1 MQWRAERAERMTR
14 VSHMFSL
21 GQAVRLTSV
30 DLTNRVSPS
39 GTYEIT
45 RLMPEDQAGVFS
57 YRLKSETGERVA
69 RESELVAA
77 DAAD

>member
-1 MQWRAERAERMTR
+1 MT
-14 VSHMFSL
+14 HMCSL

-45 RLMPEDQAGVFS
+45 RPMPEDQAGMFS
-57 YRLKSETGERVA
+57 HRLKSETGERVA

-77 DAAD
+77 DAAE

>member
-1 MQWRAERAERMTR
+1 MT
-14 VSHMFSL
+14 HMFSL

-30 DLTNRVSPS
+30 DLTNRV
-39 GTYEIT
+39 
-45 RLMPEDQAGVFS
+45 MPEDQAGVFS

-77 DAAD
+77 DSAE

>member
-1 MQWRAERAERMTR
+1 MTHIFR
-14 VSHMFSL
+14 L

-30 DLTNRVSPS
+30 DLTNRVSPT

-45 RLMPEDQAGVFS
+45 RLMPEDGTGMLS

-77 DAAD
+77 EG

>member
-1 MQWRAERAERMTR
+1 MT
-14 VSHMFSL
+14 HIYSL

-57 YRLKSETGERVA
+57 YRLKSATGERVA

-77 DAAD
+77 VPAAE

>member
-1 MQWRAERAERMTR
+1 
-14 VSHMFSL
+14 MFSL

-45 RLMPEDQAGVFS
+45 RLMPPDQGGEYA
-57 YRLKSETGERVA
+57 YRLKSDAGERVA
-69 RESELVAA
+69 RESEILGKA
-77 DAAD
+77 